1 MVLVAVE
8 IELHWENITGGRHGL
23 PHILIEAHQAT
34 ELPRASAAS
43 AASAASEG
51 KDIVTFDEGGGQLR
65 RVAIQN
71 TFDLPKLLRFKSLE
85 HVTSRVSMDA
95 IRGLVP
101 AFRTA

>member
-8 IELHWENITGGRHGL
+8 IELHWENTTTGRHGL

-34 ELPRASAAS
+34 ELQRAS